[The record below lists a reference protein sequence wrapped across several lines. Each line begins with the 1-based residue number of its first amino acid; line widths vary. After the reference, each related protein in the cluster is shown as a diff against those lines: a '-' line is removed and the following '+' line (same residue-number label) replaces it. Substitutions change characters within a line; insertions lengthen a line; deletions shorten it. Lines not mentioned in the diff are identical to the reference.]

1 MGLPTEEE
9 GRTTPRTTSLGD
21 DMSRTLVGLDIG
33 SSGVRAAE
41 FAPGRKRPTL
51 RRYAEVPL
59 APGVVRTGGVVDG
72 AALADALRALWS
84 RGKFRTKT
92 VTIGIANA
100 GVLVRQLDLDWMP
113 PADFRKALRYQVQDV
128 LPISVDEANLDY
140 HLLEDLELPG
150 ADGETR
156 RVSRI
161 LLVAASRDMV
171 GGFVDAARQAGLKA
185 RAVDLLPF
193 ALVRARAPMTADGTT
208 EAIVDIGSDVVSV
221 VVHAGGQPRYVRMI
235 PGIGGDAITTA
246 VQQRYS
252 WDWEDAE
259 RTKRYVGLPGHAHLD
274 PLQQSV
280 VGQRS
285 DGLDHAAQQVVAA
298 AATELADEIATTLD
312 FYRDSVVDS
321 DRPDAVARVVL
332 AGSGSLLGGFDELL
346 TDRVGVPVEALDV
359 RARVKVP
366 GRVEVVA
373 RDVPA
378 LAVPTGLCVGA
389 AR

>member
-1 MGLPTEEE
+1 MP
-9 GRTTPRTTSLGD
+9 
-21 DMSRTLVGLDIG
+21 RTLVGLDIG

-41 FAPGRKRPTL
+41 LAPGRKRSTL

-59 APGVVRTGGVVDG
+59 PPGVVRTGGVVDG
-72 AALADALRALWS
+72 AALSDALRTLWS
-84 RGKFRTKT
+84 RGKFGTKA

-140 HLLEDLELPG
+140 HLLEEVELPG
-150 ADGETR
+150 ADGEPR
-156 RVSRI
+156 RIARI

-171 GGFVDAARQAGLKA
+171 SGFVDAARDAGLRP

-193 ALVRARAPMTADGTT
+193 ALVRARAPMAADGLT
-208 EAIVDIGSDVVSV
+208 EAIVDIGADVVSL

-235 PGIGGDAITTA
+235 PGVGGDAITSA

-274 PLQQSV
+274 PLQLSV
-280 VGQRS
+280 VGQRT

-298 AATELADEIATTLD
+298 SAAELADEIATTLD

-321 DRPDAVARVVL
+321 DRPDAVGRLVL

-346 TDRVGVPVEALDV
+346 ADRVGIPVETFDL
-359 RARVKVP
+359 RGRIKVP
-366 GRVEVVA
+366 SRLGFATAKVS
-373 RDVPA
+373 A
-378 LAVPTGLCVGA
+378 LAVPAGLCAGA

>member
-1 MGLPTEEE
+1 MP
-9 GRTTPRTTSLGD
+9 
-21 DMSRTLVGLDIG
+21 RTLVGLDIG

-41 FAPGRKRPTL
+41 LAPGGRRPTL

-72 AALADALRALWS
+72 AALTEALRTLWS
-84 RGKFRTKT
+84 RGRFGTKV
-92 VTIGIANA
+92 VTLGIANA

-113 PADFRKALRYQVQDV
+113 PADFRKALRYQVQDA

-140 HLLEDLELPG
+140 HLLEELEQPG
-150 ADGETR
+150 PDGEAR
-156 RVSRI
+156 RIARI

-171 GGFVDAARQAGLKA
+171 SGFVDAARRAGL
-185 RAVDLLPF
+185 RTRGVDLLPF
-193 ALVRARAPMTADGTT
+193 ALVRARAPMLADGAPVT
-208 EAIVDIGSDVVSV
+208 EAIVDVGSDVVSV
-221 VVHAGGQPRYVRMI
+221 VVHSAGRPRYVRMI
-235 PGIGGDAITTA
+235 PGVGGDAITAA
-246 VQQRYS
+246 VQERYDWS
-252 WDWEDAE
+252 WEDAE

-321 DRPDAVARVVL
+321 DRADAAARLVL
-332 AGSGSLLGGFDELL
+332 TGSGALLGGFDELL
-346 TDRVGVPVEALDV
+346 AERVGLPVETLDV

-366 GRVEVVA
+366 ARIPLTASDVA
-373 RDVPA
+373 S
-378 LAVPTGLCVGA
+378 LAVPAGLCA
-389 AR
+389 ASR